1 MQEIIRYYEQTR
13 EDGRL
18 ARGWGALEL
27 ARTQELI
34 LRHLPKPPQVVLDV
48 GGAAGI
54 YSAWLGSLGYETHLI
69 DPVVR
74 HVEQTRAVSTIRS
87 ASLGDARRLDHMND
101 SADAVLRLGPL
112 YHLTERSERLVALRE
127 ARRVLRPG
135 GLLFAA
141 AISRYASL
149 LHSLFSG
156 FVDEPR
162 FAPILDRDLKEGQH
176 RNDTDNL
183 NFFTTAF
190 LHKPADLATEVE
202 EAGFAPVDLAGVEGP
217 VWLAP
222 DFEVRWADPARRER
236 MLELARLVEHESE
249 LMGVSQHF
257 LLIAR

>member
-13 EDGRL
+13 EDKRL
-18 ARGWGALEL
+18 AQGWGLLEL

-69 DPVVR
+69 DPVAS
-74 HVEQTRAVSTIRS
+74 HVEQARAHSTIRS
-87 ASLGDARRLDHMND
+87 ASTGDARKLVHADD
-101 SADAVLRLGPL
+101 SVDAVLLLGPL
-112 YHLTERSERLVALRE
+112 YHLTERSDRLAALRE
-127 ARRVLRPG
+127 ARRVLRLG

-149 LHSLFSG
+149 LHSLFQG

-162 FAPILDRDLKEGQH
+162 FTPILDRDLRDGQH
-176 RNDTDNL
+176 RNPTDDL

-190 LHKPADLATEVE
+190 FHKPDELTREIE
-202 EAGFAPVDLAGVEGP
+202 EAGFAPIDLVGVEGP
-217 VWLAP
+217 AWLAP
-222 DFEVRWADPARRER
+222 VFDARWADPARRQR
-236 MLELARLVEHESE
+236 MLELVRSVEHESA
-249 LMGVSQHF
+249 LLGVSQHL